1 MKKNVDKLVSSIK
14 KETEGVSDIIFR
26 KKIIGKTKIYI
37 IYNEPLTSSD
47 KISSF
52 VIKSL
57 NKIARYKNK
66 NLLETIENNI
76 TNFKVQRINT
86 NDDLYF
92 YLHFGYT
99 IILIDGESEALCL
112 ETKADISRSIS
123 IPESENTYRGAKDA
137 FVEEYQKNIG
147 LIKKRIKSNKLNIKT
162 FNKGKY
168 TNTLIGVLSI
178 KGLVSN
184 DKLESVLNK
193 IQNINENGIINS
205 GIIKNLIEKENKSV
219 FPTIN
224 TTERPDMV
232 CYALLRGKIV
242 IIIDNSPYALIIPS
256 TLNEFFKTSE
266 DSYGKS
272 LNVSFT
278 RFLKVISFFITLM
291 TPGIYIA
298 LITYNQEILP
308 TDLLVNFATQ
318 RDGVPFPAFVEALIM
333 IMCFEILREGDL
345 RIPSFSGSALS
356 IVGALILGDA
366 AVAAGIVSPVMIII
380 IAITAISALLFT
392 EPEIIIGVRWWRLL
406 FMIGASLMGLIGVV
420 VIFIALIIHFTSLTS
435 FGTPYLSPFSP
446 YDPKDIKDSLFKAS
460 HKRRKK

>member
-256 TLNEFFKTSE
+256 TL
-266 DSYGKS
+266 
-272 LNVSFT
+272 
-278 RFLKVISFFITLM
+278 I
-291 TPGIYIA
+291 
-298 LITYNQEILP
+298 
-308 TDLLVNFATQ
+308 
-318 RDGVPFPAFVEALIM
+318 
-333 IMCFEILREGDL
+333 
-345 RIPSFSGSALS
+345 
-356 IVGALILGDA
+356 
-366 AVAAGIVSPVMIII
+366 
-380 IAITAISALLFT
+380 
-392 EPEIIIGVRWWRLL
+392 
-406 FMIGASLMGLIGVV
+406 
-420 VIFIALIIHFTSLTS
+420 
-435 FGTPYLSPFSP
+435 
-446 YDPKDIKDSLFKAS
+446 
-460 HKRRKK
+460 

>member
-1 MKKNVDKLVSSIK
+1 
-14 KETEGVSDIIFR
+14 
-26 KKIIGKTKIYI
+26 
-37 IYNEPLTSSD
+37 
-47 KISSF
+47 
-52 VIKSL
+52 
-57 NKIARYKNK
+57 
-66 NLLETIENNI
+66 
-76 TNFKVQRINT
+76 
-86 NDDLYF
+86 
-92 YLHFGYT
+92 
-99 IILIDGESEALCL
+99 
-112 ETKADISRSIS
+112 
-123 IPESENTYRGAKDA
+123 
-137 FVEEYQKNIG
+137 
-147 LIKKRIKSNKLNIKT
+147 
-162 FNKGKY
+162 
-168 TNTLIGVLSI
+168 
-178 KGLVSN
+178 
-184 DKLESVLNK
+184 
-193 IQNINENGIINS
+193 
-205 GIIKNLIEKENKSV
+205 
-219 FPTIN
+219 
-224 TTERPDMV
+224 
-232 CYALLRGKIV
+232 
-242 IIIDNSPYALIIPS
+242 
-256 TLNEFFKTSE
+256 
-266 DSYGKS
+266 
-272 LNVSFT
+272 
-278 RFLKVISFFITLM
+278 M